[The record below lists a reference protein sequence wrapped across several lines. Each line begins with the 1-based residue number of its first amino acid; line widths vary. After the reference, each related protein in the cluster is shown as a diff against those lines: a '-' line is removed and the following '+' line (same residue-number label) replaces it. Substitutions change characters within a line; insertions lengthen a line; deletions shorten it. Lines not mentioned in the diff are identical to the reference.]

1 MGNRLADPLRP
12 DPEVTVLDTIGGI
25 PLHPLIVHA
34 VVVLV
39 PLASLLLLLAAVSP
53 RIRHWAGILTP
64 ITATLA
70 LVMVPLATQSG
81 EALEKRVDASPALEE
96 HTELGDSL
104 LYFVLTL
111 AILAWALWFLDRR
124 ARATVTTTDAAQR
137 RRPRHP
143 PCRSFGAADRRHRA
157 LGGLRARDDGPGHPD
172 RPQRRLRLVVR
183 RRREARARRG
193 WRRRLTS
200 RRDTVTRPVAR
211 LSPGG
216 GSLPRPRARGP
227 GRA

>member
-1 MGNRLADPLRP
+1 MTRAA
-12 DPEVTVLDTIGGI
+12 GGV

-53 RIRHWAGILTP
+53 RIRRWAGILTP

-81 EALEKRVDASPALEE
+81 EALEKRVDASPALKE

-124 ARATVTTTDAAQR
+124 ARSGLMTAVIVLSVVSVLATTVQVIR
-137 RRPRHP
+137 IGH
-143 PCRSFGAADRRHRA
+143 SGASASWSDVGA
-157 LGGLRARDDGPGHPD
+157 K
-172 RPQRRLRLVVR
+172 
-183 RRREARARRG
+183 
-193 WRRRLTS
+193 
-200 RRDTVTRPVAR
+200 TVPA
-211 LSPGG
+211 GG
-216 GSLPRPRARGP
+216 GDGD
-227 GRA
+227 

>member
-1 MGNRLADPLRP
+1 MF
-12 DPEVTVLDTIGGI
+12 DTIGGI

-81 EALEKRVDASPALEE
+81 EALEKRVEASPTLEE

-104 LYFVLTL
+104 LYFVLVARDPRVGAVVPRPARPGRGRHRL
-111 AILAWALWFLDRR
+111 RR
-124 ARATVTTTDAAQR
+124 PTARTPR
-137 RRPRHP
+137 RRPLAR
-143 PCRSFGAADRRHRA
+143 PC
-157 LGGLRARDDGPGHPD
+157 
-172 RPQRRLRLVVR
+172 
-183 RRREARARRG
+183 
-193 WRRRLTS
+193 
-200 RRDTVTRPVAR
+200 
-211 LSPGG
+211 
-216 GSLPRPRARGP
+216 
-227 GRA
+227 

>member
-1 MGNRLADPLRP
+1 MF
-12 DPEVTVLDTIGGI
+12 DTIGGI

-70 LVMVPLATQSG
+70 LVMTPLATQSG
-81 EALEKRVDASPALEE
+81 EALEKRVEASPTLEE

-104 LYFVLTL
+104 LYFVLVL

-124 ARATVTTTDAAQR
+124 AQAAVGTVSDAPTGR
-137 RRPRHP
+137 TP
-143 PCRSFGAADRRHRA
+143 
-157 LGGLRARDDGPGHPD
+157 
-172 RPQRRLRLVVR
+172 
-183 RRREARARRG
+183 RRG
-193 WRRRLTS
+193 PLA
-200 RRDTVTRPVAR
+200 RPC
-211 LSPGG
+211 
-216 GSLPRPRARGP
+216 
-227 GRA
+227 

>member
-1 MGNRLADPLRP
+1 M
-12 DPEVTVLDTIGGI
+12 LDTIGGV

-53 RIRHWAGILTP
+53 RIRRWAGILTP

-104 LYFVLTL
+104 LYFVLVL
-111 AILAWALWFLDRR
+111 AVLAWALWFLDRQ
-124 ARATVTTTDAAQR
+124 ARAAVATGSVASDGAHAAHASGTPVRSPLLTVVIVLSVISVLATTVQ
-137 RRPRHP
+137 
-143 PCRSFGAADRRHRA
+143 
-157 LGGLRARDDGPGHPD
+157 
-172 RPQRRLRLVVR
+172 VVR
-183 RRREARARRG
+183 IGHSGASASWSDVG
-193 WRRRLTS
+193 ATTL
-200 RRDTVTRPVAR
+200 PA
-211 LSPGG
+211 GG
-216 GSLPRPRARGP
+216 GDGDD
-227 GRA
+227 

>member
-1 MGNRLADPLRP
+1 M
-12 DPEVTVLDTIGGI
+12 LDTIGGI

-81 EALEKRVDASPALEE
+81 EALEKRVGAGPTLEE

-104 LYFVLTL
+104 LYFVLVL

-124 ARATVTTTDAAQR
+124 ARAAVGTGAVAR
-137 RRPRHP
+137 RGARLGHGPSARPLMT
-143 PCRSFGAADRRHRA
+143 AVVDA
-157 LGGLRARDDGPGHPD
+157 LGHLRARDDRPGHPD
-172 RPQRRLRLVVR
+172 RPQRRLRLLVR
-183 RRREARARRG
+183 AFGAQ
-193 WRRRLTS
+193 
-200 RRDTVTRPVAR
+200 TVPA
-211 LSPGG
+211 GG
-216 GSLPRPRARGP
+216 GDGD
-227 GRA
+227 

>member
-1 MGNRLADPLRP
+1 
-12 DPEVTVLDTIGGI
+12 VLDTIGGI

-137 RRPRHP
+137 GAHGAPRAA
-143 PCRSFGAADRRHRA
+143 RSGLMTAVIVLSVVSVLATTVQVIRIGHSGASASWSDVGA
-157 LGGLRARDDGPGHPD
+157 K
-172 RPQRRLRLVVR
+172 
-183 RRREARARRG
+183 
-193 WRRRLTS
+193 
-200 RRDTVTRPVAR
+200 TVPA
-211 LSPGG
+211 GG
-216 GSLPRPRARGP
+216 GDGD
-227 GRA
+227 